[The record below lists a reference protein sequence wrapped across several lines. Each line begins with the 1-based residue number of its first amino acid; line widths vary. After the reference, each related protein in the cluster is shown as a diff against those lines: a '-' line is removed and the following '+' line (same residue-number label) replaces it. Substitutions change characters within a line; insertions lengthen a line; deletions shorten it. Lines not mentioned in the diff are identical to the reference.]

1 MSLIVAVANQKGGVG
16 KTTTAINLSAAL
28 AAFDERVLL
37 IDLDPQ
43 ANATSGLG
51 LSKREENT
59 VYTPWPRGSMPGSRP
74 GNRLSESLD
83 RSLGARPGRRR
94 DRAGGPA
101 GPGSEAAVRPGR
113 RAAASTTSCVIDCP
127 PSLSL
132 LTVNALAA
140 ADSVLIPIQ
149 TEYFALEGLDRAA
162 RDRRARPELR
172 STRCLAIEGIVL
184 TMFDERTNLA
194 RQVVDDI
201 RQHFGARVFETVI
214 PRNVRLGEAPS
225 FGKPV
230 LSYDIKSKGAEAY
243 LALGREFLKRREAR

>member
-28 AAFDERVLL
+28 AAFDKRVLL

-59 VYTPWPRGSMPGSRP
+59 VYTALASGQMSGSVRETGFPNLWIAPSGRDLVGAEIELVDQPDREAKLRFALGGVRGQYDF
-74 GNRLSESLD
+74 L
-83 RSLGARPGRRR
+83 
-94 DRAGGPA
+94 
-101 GPGSEAAVRPGR
+101 
-113 RAAASTTSCVIDCP
+113 VIDCP

-132 LTVNALAA
+132 LTVNALTA
-140 ADSVLIPIQ
+140 ADSVLVPIQ
-149 TEYFALEGLDRAA
+149 TEYFALEGLT
-162 RDRRARPELR
+162 ELLETVER
-172 STRCLAIEGIVL
+172 VRNSFNPLLAMEGIVL

-201 RQHFGARVFETVI
+201 RQHFGERVFDTVI

-230 LSYDIKSKGAEAY
+230 LAHDIKSRGAEAY

>member
-28 AAFDERVLL
+28 AAFDKRVLL

-59 VYTPWPRGSMPGSRP
+59 VYTALASGQMSGSVRETGFPNLWIAPSGRDLVGAEIELVDQPDREAKLRFALGGVRGQYDF
-74 GNRLSESLD
+74 L
-83 RSLGARPGRRR
+83 
-94 DRAGGPA
+94 
-101 GPGSEAAVRPGR
+101 
-113 RAAASTTSCVIDCP
+113 VIDCP

-132 LTVNALAA
+132 LTVNALTA
-140 ADSVLIPIQ
+140 ADSVLVPIQ
-149 TEYFALEGLDRAA
+149 TEYFALEGLTELLETVERV
-162 RDRRARPELR
+162 RDSFNPL
-172 STRCLAIEGIVL
+172 LAMEGIVL

-201 RQHFGARVFETVI
+201 RQHFGERVFDTVI

-230 LSYDIKSKGAEAY
+230 LAHDIKSRGAEAY

>member
-1 MSLIVAVANQKGGVG
+1 MSRIIAVANQKGGVG
-16 KTTTAINLSAAL
+16 KTTTAINLAAAL
-28 AAFDERVLL
+28 AAFDKKILL

-51 LSKREENT
+51 LSKREPAT
-59 VYTPWPRGSMPGSRP
+59 VYGALISGGMAGSVRETGFSNLWVVPSGRDLVGAEIELVDHP
-74 GNRLSESLD
+74 D
-83 RSLGARPGRRR
+83 REAKLRYALGT
-94 DRAGGPA
+94 
-101 GPGSEAAVRPGR
+101 VRENYDYLI
-113 RAAASTTSCVIDCP
+113 IDCP

-140 ADSVLIPIQ
+140 ADSVLVPIQ
-149 TEYFALEGLDRAA
+149 TEYFALEGLTELLETVERV
-162 RDRRARPELR
+162 RDTFNPF
-172 STRCLAIEGIVL
+172 LAMEGIVL

-201 RQHFGARVFETVI
+201 RQHFGDRVFETVI
-214 PRNVRLGEAPS
+214 PRNIRLGEAPS

-243 LALGREFLKRREAR
+243 LSLGREFLKRREGQ